1 MTRGTKTMKPV
12 EAPPARADHSG
23 LREEAVADRVVNGD
37 GSDRG
42 AQLPVRAESSVD
54 QNLEQVREILFG
66 QQKREHSERVERLE
80 KLVEEVR
87 RELLRE
93 IQDVRDEM
101 KAMYDD
107 GERSRNRQAEHF
119 ERKRVELIKFVATTF
134 NDMGQRIGTLVG
146 GSEAS

>member
-1 MTRGTKTMKPV
+1 MRGTKTMKSGDTQPV
-12 EAPPARADHSG
+12 HVERVGPQDDAAGEVVMNGDASDRALQLPARTDPSM
-23 LREEAVADRVVNGD
+23 
-37 GSDRG
+37 
-42 AQLPVRAESSVD
+42 D

-80 KLVEEVR
+80 KLVEQVR

-93 IQDVRDEM
+93 LQDVRDEM
-101 KAMYDD
+101 KSMYDD
-107 GERSRNRQAEHF
+107 GERSRNRQAETF

-134 NDMGQRIGTLVG
+134 SDMGQRIGTLVG

>member
-1 MTRGTKTMKPV
+1 MRGTKAMKSAEAHPV
-12 EAPPARADHSG
+12 RTEIGGQHEDAAG
-23 LREEAVADRVVNGD
+23 EVVVNGD
-37 GSDRG
+37 ASDR
-42 AQLPVRAESSVD
+42 ASQLPVRAEPSMD

-93 IQDVRDEM
+93 LQDVRDEM

-107 GERSRNRQAEHF
+107 GERSRNRQAEQY

>member
-1 MTRGTKTMKPV
+1 VTRGTKTMKPV

-54 QNLEQVREILFG
+54 QNL
-66 QQKREHSERVERLE
+66 
-80 KLVEEVR
+80 VR

>member
-1 MTRGTKTMKPV
+1 MRGTKTMKPV
-12 EAPPARADHSG
+12 EAH
-23 LREEAVADRVVNGD
+23 
-37 GSDRG
+37 
-42 AQLPVRAESSVD
+42 PVRAEVGGQHEDAAGEVVANGDASDRASQLPARVEPSMD

-93 IQDVRDEM
+93 LQDVRDEM
-101 KAMYDD
+101 KSMYDD
-107 GERSRNRQAEHF
+107 GERSRNRQAEQH